1 MPMTPPDYAWH
12 FTPGSAF
19 AYEDG
24 MTGTLVPVVVGD
36 VSLPTG
42 RVVACDPFVCLGQ
55 GEVEPFSVVVEPGRY
70 RAEAAIATLVRPGVP
85 QGPRPHTR
93 VAAARLVIRD
103 TPTASWE
110 MAVDEGQDPAVLGE
124 DEFYGYGV
132 DAGTG
137 CFYDAAADGSFPG
150 TEDEEGAVWAAMEAV
165 GDGPDVFLAEG
176 EDGHTLAAFTS
187 GWGDGCY
194 PTWIG
199 RDTEGRVTCFVT
211 DFLVVPTAL
220 VPAA

>member
-19 AYEDG
+19 AYENG
-24 MTGTLVPVVVGD
+24 TTGTLVPVVIGD
-36 VSLPTG
+36 VTLPTG
-42 RVVACDPFVCLGQ
+42 RIVACDPFVLLGS
-55 GEVEPFSVVVEPGRY
+55 GDAEPFAVTVAPGRY
-70 RAEAAIATLVRPGVP
+70 RAEAAIATLVRPDTP
-85 QGPRPHTR
+85 QGATPHTR

-103 TPTASWE
+103 TPAVSWE

-124 DEFYGYGV
+124 GEFYGYGV

-150 TEDEEGAVWAAMEAV
+150 TEEEEGAVWAAMETV
-165 GDGPDVFLAEG
+165 GDGPAVFLAGG
-176 EDGHTLAAFTS
+176 EDGHTLAGFTS

-199 RDTEGRVTCFVT
+199 RDAEGRVTCFVT
-211 DFLVVPTAL
+211 DFFVVPPQEGAS
-220 VPAA
+220 A